1 MFIAVI
7 NEVSS
12 MSCLVS
18 LTDFQNFAVA
28 EEEKRKEQIEAFIRK
43 SEPASAHVS
52 WIDRLNPY
60 RLMKAHHHSVKVET
74 LPPNLVLPL
83 KQNVG
88 LDVGTGVTVRIP
100 GDAALTFS

>member
-1 MFIAVI
+1 
-7 NEVSS
+7 
-12 MSCLVS
+12 
-18 LTDFQNFAVA
+18 VA

-43 SEPASAHVS
+43 STPASAHVS

-88 LDVGTGVTVRIP
+88 LDVGTGMTVGSYLVLELISGRR
-100 GDAALTFS
+100 